1 MIPRE
6 WESGDTY
13 GMNTRPIAFADFRD
27 PRAQQYVHERV
38 RSSRVLHVGGNSSG
52 FRTGMRSHRQ
62 TARQLH
68 GSSTNKSIQ
77 VVHSLARC
85 GGPLLPVHILC
96 VAHQSI

>member
-38 RSSRVLHVGGNSSG
+38 RSSRVLRVRENSSVSHTG
-52 FRTGMRSHRQ
+52 VRTHRSA
-62 TARQLH
+62 ARQLH
-68 GSSTNKSIQ
+68 GSGTDKSI
-77 VVHSLARC
+77 
-85 GGPLLPVHILC
+85 
-96 VAHQSI
+96 